1 MFMNINKNWVFIGI
15 AAILIIG
22 IIYIGPDNIF
32 NLKKNPRISGEIGDL
47 TAKMMI
53 TNEESGYL
61 TLKNTGKSNAMEIEV
76 EPVSNFKVS
85 FDETPP
91 VLLEDGKSS
100 IIKFKILAEK
110 EVLKLSEIRKDVPLT
125 FKIKYKNS
133 AGTQMDT
140 VTVKTQVQVYR
151 PKFEIKKI
159 DLGGILKTELSLKDN
174 QNGLLML
181 DIESDNN
188 FNAGEYWIEF
198 STDYPVLEV
207 SSVDKY
213 PSEQISGGY
222 KFIFQDPLPENKRIS
237 KSFLL
242 KSNVSSGSYETKFS
256 VNVRVFW
263 RDILLDQKNVNV
275 VVSE

>member
-1 MFMNINKNWVFIGI
+1 MNINKNWVFIGI

-213 PSEQISGGY
+213 PSEQISRGY

>member
-256 VNVRVFW
+256 INVRVFW

>member
-1 MFMNINKNWVFIGI
+1 MNINKNWVIIGI